1 MAQVLEARIG
11 DDPDRLTAALEDG
24 ALILLRDTPFP
35 LQPDEMSLIDPAI
48 FSGES
53 KNVSYDP
60 ATGRLN
66 GVGLEGEALDRC
78 RAMVARYADFAR
90 TLLQQ
95 VAPGYLR
102 TAEQKRAS
110 FRPGEVSVRA
120 LSPRKDDRLLH
131 VDAFPA
137 NPNQG
142 RRILRVFTNVNPEG
156 RARHWRLGEQ
166 DFEAFARDFLPRLK
180 PGPAPLAAAAMQA
193 LKITK
198 GRRTPY
204 DAAMLQLHDLGKLDA
219 GFQSTTPQSE
229 VFLPAGASWIVY
241 TDSVLHAAMAGQHA
255 FEQTFLLPPSG
266 MAAPDKAPIRIL
278 ERLLDRPLG

>member
-1 MAQVLEARIG
+1 MAQVIEARIG
-11 DDPDRLTAALEDG
+11 DDPQRLTAGLEDG
-24 ALILLRDTPFP
+24 GLILLPETPFEI
-35 LQPDEMSLIDPAI
+35 LADERSLIDPVI
-48 FSGES
+48 FSGGS
-53 KNVSYDP
+53 KNVSYAPD
-60 ATGRLN
+60 TGRLS
-66 GVGLEGEALDRC
+66 GTGLEGEALERC
-78 RAMVARYADFAR
+78 RAMLARYAGFAR

-95 VAPGYLR
+95 VAPGYLA
-102 TAEQKRAS
+102 TAEQRRTS

-142 RRILRVFTNVNPEG
+142 RRILRVFTNVNPDG
-156 RARHWRLGEQ
+156 RARHWRLGDQSFESFAK
-166 DFEAFARDFLPRLK
+166 DFAPRLK
-180 PGPAPLAAAAMQA
+180 SGPNPVATAALQA

-204 DAAMLQLHDLGKLDA
+204 DAAMLQLHDLGKLDTD
-219 GFQSTTPQSE
+219 FQSSTPQRDLQ
-229 VFLPAGASWIVY
+229 LPAGASWIVY

-255 FEQTFLLPPSG
+255 FEQTFLLPPAG
-266 MAAPDKAPIRIL
+266 MAVPDKAPIRIL

>member
-1 MAQVLEARIG
+1 MAQVIEARLG
-11 DDPDRLTAALEDG
+11 DDPHRLTAALEDG
-24 ALILLRDTPFP
+24 GLILLRDTPFP
-35 LQPDEMSLIDPAI
+35 LLEAERPLIDPVI
-48 FSGES
+48 FSGGS
-53 KNVSYDP
+53 KNVSYAPD
-60 ATGRLN
+60 TGRL
-66 GVGLEGEALDRC
+66 GGTGLEGEALERC
-78 RAMVARYADFAR
+78 RAMLARYAAFAR

-95 VAPGYLR
+95 VAPDYLA
-102 TAEQKRAS
+102 TAEQRRTS

-156 RARHWRLGEQ
+156 RARHWRLGDQ
-166 DFEAFARDFLPRLK
+166 SFEAFARDFAPRLK
-180 PGPAPLAAAAMQA
+180 SGPDALTASVLQA

-219 GFQSTTPQSE
+219 GFQAGTPQQE
-229 VFLPAGASWIVY
+229 LELPAGASWIVY

-266 MAAPDKAPIRIL
+266 MAAPEKAPIRIL
-278 ERLLDRPLG
+278 ERLLDRPLA

>member
-1 MAQVLEARIG
+1 MAQVIEARIG
-11 DDPDRLTAALEDG
+11 DDPRGLTEALEDG
-24 ALILLRDTPFP
+24 GLILLPQTPFEI
-35 LQPDEMSLIDPAI
+35 LPDETPLMDPAI
-48 FSGES
+48 FSGGS
-53 KNVSYDP
+53 KNVSYAPD
-60 ATGRLN
+60 TGHL
-66 GVGLEGEALDRC
+66 GGTCLEGEALERC
-78 RAMVARYADFAR
+78 RAMVARFAAFAR

-95 VAPGYLR
+95 VTPGYLA
-102 TAEQKRAS
+102 TAEQRRTS
-110 FRPGEVSVRA
+110 FRPGEVSSRA

-156 RARHWRLGEQ
+156 RSRHWRLGDQ
-166 DFEAFARDFLPRLK
+166 SFEAFARDFTPRLK
-180 PGPAPLAAAAMQA
+180 SGPNPLAAAVLQT

-219 GFQSTTPQSE
+219 DFQARTPQQE
-229 VFLPAGASWIVY
+229 VHLPAGASWIVY

-266 MAAPDKAPIRIL
+266 MADPDKAPIRIL